1 MRLLLPAIAA
11 RPHVRGPSRGLY
23 TTSRTG
29 SARQSGGSIPAR
41 HEDHN
46 DLDQGLSLE
55 PDPPARGLR
64 PRHQLSDRHEHDGE
78 VFIIPLLEL
87 IELAREVLVCRE
99 QLAQP
104 NERPHDSDVHENRQL
119 LATHKDLARKLD
131 EL

>member
-11 RPHVRGPSRGLY
+11 RPHVRGPSRSLY

-87 IELAREVLVCRE
+87 IELAREVLRSE
-99 QLAQP
+99 
-104 NERPHDSDVHENRQL
+104 ERRVGKERRSRGSPYP
-119 LATHKDLARKLD
+119 
-131 EL
+131 